1 MFHNA
6 SHIYGIPERPFIRYI
21 SSKTFET
28 NTCPQTYFGL
38 KCMNMSLLNKTCA
51 YGLRAM
57 ILLAGNGVKGNH
69 PVPVR
74 IVDDESARPEQRRV
88 GRGNGAARGHVP
100 AVGFESG
107 AGREAEGGE
116 PHTVGGARRDDQVPV
131 APGADPQRTFGT
143 GLHVVDAAV
152 ECGASLR
159 IRGEQL
165 QVMQAGPDFHDVFK
179 LCVAADC
186 GRGGHRGQSE
196 FTARRRSGSVRA

>member
-51 YGLRAM
+51 YGLHAM

-74 IVDDESARPEQRRV
+74 VVADKLDGHRSLSRHDPEQTDQ
-88 GRGNGAARGHVP
+88 GRDG
-100 AVGFESG
+100 
-107 AGREAEGGE
+107 
-116 PHTVGGARRDDQVPV
+116 
-131 APGADPQRTFGT
+131 
-143 GLHVVDAAV
+143 
-152 ECGASLR
+152 
-159 IRGEQL
+159 
-165 QVMQAGPDFHDVFK
+165 
-179 LCVAADC
+179 
-186 GRGGHRGQSE
+186 
-196 FTARRRSGSVRA
+196 